1 MTYSAVIP
9 KTLIVLLLSLAV
21 ATVQAAVYKHVDED
35 GNISYAD
42 HPQHPGDKPINVPP
56 PAMTFDSKP
65 PKKTFT
71 TPSFGESN
79 NKKKS
84 ETPETAYSAVTF
96 LKPDNDQAIRANG
109 GVFPVKVAS
118 QPALNTKAGDRY
130 VVLVDGEKHQT
141 SESAS
146 FNLENMNRGTHSIS
160 VQVESSKGK
169 VLASSSSITIHV
181 LRASV
186 LRR

>member
-1 MTYSAVIP
+1 MTFSAVTRN
-9 KTLIVLLLSLAV
+9 TLIALLLGLAAV
-21 ATVQAAVYKHVDED
+21 TAQAAVYKHVDED

-42 HPQHPGDKPINVPP
+42 HPQHPGDKPIKVPP

-71 TPSFGESN
+71 TPSFN
-79 NKKKS
+79 ANKKTEKP
-84 ETPETAYSAVTF
+84 ETPETSYSAVTF
-96 LKPDNDQAIRANG
+96 VKPDNDQAIRANG

-118 QPALNTKAGDRY
+118 QPALNTKAGDHY

-146 FNLENMNRGTHSIS
+146 FNLENMNRGSHSIS
-160 VQVESSKGK
+160 VQIQNSKGQ

-186 LRR
+186 LNR